1 MKKIILA
8 VLAFCAF
15 CLAEQIEILG
25 SNDELGANI
34 QKCEKGDSEAC
45 FQAGWLFSQFN
56 SLDGAKDFYE
66 KACNGK
72 NFKGCT
78 NLGALYF
85 SGVDGLIK
93 QDIKKAKELF
103 VKACDLKDAD
113 GCNNAGYISETIEKD
128 NKNAVKFYK
137 KGCDLGHQGACGGYN
152 ELNK

>member
-1 MKKIILA
+1 M
-8 VLAFCAF
+8 
-15 CLAEQIEILG
+15 
-25 SNDELGANI
+25 
-34 QKCEKGDSEAC
+34 
-45 FQAGWLFSQFN
+45 
-56 SLDGAKDFYE
+56 
-66 KACNGK
+66 
-72 NFKGCT
+72 
-78 NLGALYF
+78 YF

-103 VKACDLKDAD
+103 IKACDLKDAD